1 MEPYRHGGAA
11 SSNPAAELEAH
22 LHAMRLGDP
31 SSSASHLQPH
41 HRAAIPP
48 LLLNPQ
54 QQQVLARAPPPPHMF
69 QYPPQALLPT
79 ATPDM
84 RLLPPPHMFQHPPQA
99 LLPTATLDMRLLPHP
114 HPQARSYFGGGEGF
128 FPGDGY
134 VSPVGA
140 SFPFGVNHP
149 SFNFNVPAAPRP
161 SNLSVSAEEY
171 HPGSSRSASALTRV
185 EVLSLLVQGQMVQ
198 ALVMSAE
205 SSPHVV
211 QLLAEGDARVR
222 QGVLA
227 GIRSVVHNVMKHSVG
242 GHDVFLELLRAC
254 NGKPDD
260 LKVLIDNVCNGK
272 GKLMAAFHENLG
284 RIALEELIRMMASNR
299 PLCERLIRGL
309 FEKERLLQ
317 ASSGHVV
324 LRHCFATLPYEE
336 CSFIIKHALETID
349 VVLFSPFGWSSLAVC
364 FENAKGD
371 DLKKLEELVFT
382 LTSEIAKGKWSTYL
396 LQNLLVSGSEDLKV
410 RISHRVAADILDL
423 AMDEDG
429 CYVVQACI
437 LASTETLRCVL
448 DAVQSLH
455 RRGLE
460 ALVLGWCS
468 TYVVRNLLLMGKNF
482 LPELTK
488 NLAFRIEGMPV
499 DVRRQKEAELVLQLI
514 HELFPFS

>member
-11 SSNPAAELEAH
+11 SSNPAAEVEAH

-31 SSSASHLQPH
+31 SSSASH

-54 QQQVLARAPPPPHMF
+54 QQQVLARAPPPPPPPHMF
-69 QYPPQALLPT
+69 QYPSQALLPT

-84 RLLPPPHMFQHPPQA
+84 RLVPPPHMFQHPPQG
-99 LLPTATLDMRLLPHP
+99 LLPTATPDMRLLPYP

-128 FPGDGY
+128 FPGAGY
-134 VSPVGA
+134 ISPVGA

-149 SFNFNVPAAPRP
+149 SFNFNVPAAPTPSAAPRP
-161 SNLSVSAEEY
+161 SNLSVSFEEY
-171 HPGSSRSASALTRV
+171 HPGSSRSASTLTRV
-185 EVLSLLVQGQMVQ
+185 EVRSLLVQGQMVQ

-284 RIALEELIRMMASNR
+284 RIALEELIRMMASNSNR

-309 FEKERLLQ
+309 LVKERLLQ

-336 CSFIIKHALETID
+336 CSLIIKHALETID
-349 VVLFSPFGWSSLAVC
+349 EVLFSPFGWSSLAVC

-371 DLKKLEELVFT
+371 DLKKLEEMVLT

-396 LQNLLVSGSEDLKV
+396 LLNLLVSGSEHLKA
-410 RISHRVAADILDL
+410 RIVHCVAADILDL

-437 LASTETLRCVL
+437 LASTETLWRVL
-448 DAVQSLH
+448 DAVQ
-455 RRGLE
+455 
-460 ALVLGWCS
+460 
-468 TYVVRNLLLMGKNF
+468 T
-482 LPELTK
+482 
-488 NLAFRIEGMPV
+488 
-499 DVRRQKEAELVLQLI
+499 
-514 HELFPFS
+514 